1 MPSVAMPRGPRT
13 FSTGLTVQAPRTHVA
28 ALGTT
33 SRPPLSPRY
42 RSGPMKARLKIGLWR
57 VALAMNSTVGVAEDG
72 FLTRAISVGAVVA
85 RLRKPTYTAPVAGSI
100 AAAWACCPARP
111 GPDATMT
118 GLHTVS

>member
-57 VALAMNSTVGVAEDG
+57 GALAMNSAGGVAAVG
-72 FLTRAISVGAVVA
+72 LLKGAISGGAGA
-85 RLRKPTYTAPVAGSI
+85 LRVRDPVYTAPVAGAIS
-100 AAAWACCPARP
+100 AGVATQGAR
-111 GPDATMT
+111 
-118 GLHTVS
+118 